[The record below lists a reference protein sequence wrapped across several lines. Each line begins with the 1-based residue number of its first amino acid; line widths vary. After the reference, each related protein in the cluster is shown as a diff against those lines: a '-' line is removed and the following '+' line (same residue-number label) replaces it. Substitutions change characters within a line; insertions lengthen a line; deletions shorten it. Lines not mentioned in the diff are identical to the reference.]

1 MTIVGKIAKEAFLM
15 HITTQFNIHLSS
27 SLIAVF
33 VLFVVIDVIQYFV
46 IFSAMTKNLSLQEPN
61 IVHRQYSILL
71 ALPAFLSIQKF
82 SFLWSIDRNLYR
94 AKWKR
99 RDDENDQL
107 SLVPGIPLP
116 QRTIPEAINSIVK
129 SFRVLIT
136 QIYCRYY
143 SSK

>member
-71 ALPAFLSIQKF
+71 AFACF
-82 SFLWSIDRNLYR
+82 SFDPKILFSMEYR
-94 AKWKR
+94 QK
-99 RDDENDQL
+99 
-107 SLVPGIPLP
+107 LVSC
-116 QRTIPEAINSIVK
+116 QMEKTR
-129 SFRVLIT
+129 
-136 QIYCRYY
+136 
-143 SSK
+143 